1 MGKLSEIKNGQKLE
15 TELVVLE
22 ASERKTRAS
31 KPYLAV
37 VLSDGEQRINGNYWD
52 WTPTSDP
59 IDINT
64 VYVVKAMV
72 SEWQGSLQLNVLD
85 MSLSTDGN
93 LYDFMPRSSIDIDY
107 AYNYAVGMAS
117 NIPDKQLRHLT
128 LELFKALEGRW
139 RTIPGAKSVHHAYVA
154 GTLIHSL
161 SVAKIAAAISNN
173 IPEANNSL
181 VIAGALLHDLGK
193 LYTYGMNGVVIDYT
207 DEGQL
212 FEHAF
217 IGAEFVGNF
226 AEDMGIADEKLALLR
241 HLILSHHKN
250 LEYGAVVTPRCLE
263 AYIVH
268 YADAIDATAEQIREA
283 SKNASTTAWLDKIW
297 ALDNMRHINP
307 SYINNRVFADET
319 QEKETV

>member
-1 MGKLSEIKNGQKLE
+1 MSKLSEIKNGQKFE
-15 TELVVLE
+15 GELVVLE
-22 ASERKTRAS
+22 VSERKTKAS

-52 WTPTSDP
+52 WVPTSEP
-59 IDINT
+59 VVTNT
-64 VYVVKAMV
+64 VYNVKAMV
-72 SEWQGSLQLNVLD
+72 SEWQGTLQLNILD
-85 MSLSTDGN
+85 LSISTDGN
-93 LYDFMPRSSIDIDY
+93 LYDFMPRSSTDIDRVY
-107 AYNYAVGMAS
+107 EAATQVAYS
-117 NIPDKQLRHLT
+117 IPDLQLRYLT
-128 LELFKALEGRW
+128 AKLLRDLEGKW

-161 SVAKIAAAISNN
+161 SVAKIARAIASN
-173 IPEANNSL
+173 IPEANESL

-226 AEDMGIADEKLALLR
+226 AEDTDIDDKKLALLR
-241 HLILSHHKN
+241 HIILSHHKK

-268 YADAIDATAEQIREA
+268 YADAIDATAEQLREA
-283 SKNASTTAWLDKIW
+283 SKNSPNSIWLNKIW
-297 ALDNMRHINP
+297 TLDNMQHLNP
-307 SYINNRVFADET
+307 SYINNKVFADET